1 MENLLFHEIHQ
12 KSRLAIKEVNEVLK
26 EYELY
31 SAQWS
36 ILFCL
41 KQFGPMTQK
50 EIWQY
55 LNVEAPTVT
64 RTLAKLEESGWA
76 ERKEGADKR
85 QRIVCLTPKAES
97 KVAEIEG
104 RVTGLENEMLF
115 GLTRDE
121 EQQLMGL
128 LKKIK
133 AQASTEK
140 DVKNG

>member
-26 EYELY
+26 EYNLY

-64 RTLAKLEESGWA
+64 RTLSKLEESGWA
-76 ERKEGADKR
+76 ERNEGADKR
-85 QRIVCLTPKAES
+85 QRIVCLTAKAES
-97 KVAEIEG
+97 KVAEIEE
-104 RVTGLENEMLF
+104 RVTMLEEDMLSGLSQ
-115 GLTRDE
+115 DE
-121 EQQLMGL
+121 QQQLMGL
-128 LKKIK
+128 LKKIQS
-133 AQASTEK
+133 AARTEK
-140 DVKNG
+140 DVEND

>member
-1 MENLLFHEIHQ
+1 
-12 KSRLAIKEVNEVLK
+12 RLAIKEVNEVLK

-64 RTLAKLEESGWA
+64 RTLSKLEESGWA
-76 ERKEGADKR
+76 ERNEGADKR
-85 QRIVCLTPKAES
+85 QRIVRLTAKAES
-97 KVAEIEG
+97 RVAEIEE
-104 RVTGLENEMLF
+104 RVTMLE
-115 GLTRDE
+115 D
-121 EQQLMGL
+121 
-128 LKKIK
+128 
-133 AQASTEK
+133 
-140 DVKNG
+140 D

>member
-12 KSRLAIKEVNEVLK
+12 KSRMAIKEVNEVLK

-64 RTLAKLEESGWA
+64 RTLSKLEESGWA
-76 ERKEGADKR
+76 ERKEGTDKR
-85 QRIVCLTPKAES
+85 QRIVRLTAKAES
-97 KVAEIEG
+97 RVAEIEE
-104 RVTGLENEMLF
+104 RVTLLENDMLSD
-115 GLTRDE
+115 LSQDE
-121 EQQLMGL
+121 QRRLMGL

-133 AQASTEK
+133 PAPRTEK
-140 DVKNG
+140 DVKND

>member
-64 RTLAKLEESGWA
+64 RTISKLEESGWA
-76 ERKEGADKR
+76 ERKEGTDKR
-85 QRIVCLTPKAES
+85 QRIVCLTAKAES
-97 KVAEIEG
+97 RVAEIEE
-104 RVTGLENEMLF
+104 RVTMLEDDMLSD
-115 GLTRDE
+115 LSQVE
-121 EQQLMGL
+121 QQQLMDL

-133 AQASTEK
+133 PAARTEK
-140 DVKNG
+140 DVTND

>member
-1 MENLLFHEIHQ
+1 MKILLFHEIHQ
-12 KSRLAIKEVNEVLK
+12 KSRLAVKEANEVLK
-26 EYELY
+26 EFELY
-31 SAQWS
+31 SSQWS

-76 ERKEGADKR
+76 GRKEGPDKR

-97 KVAEIEG
+97 KVAEIEE
-104 RVTGLENEMLF
+104 RIIERENAMLSD
-115 GLTRDE
+115 LTKE
-121 EQQLMGL
+121 EQEQLKGL
-128 LKKIK
+128 LRKIK
-133 AQASTEK
+133 SPSRDEK
-140 DVKNG
+140 DVMNG

>member
-64 RTLAKLEESGWA
+64 RTLSKLEESGWA
-76 ERKEGADKR
+76 ERNEGADKR
-85 QRIVCLTPKAES
+85 QRIVCLTAKAES
-97 KVAEIEG
+97 RVAEIEE
-104 RVTGLENEMLF
+104 RVTMLEDGMLSGLSQNEK
-115 GLTRDE
+115 
-121 EQQLMGL
+121 QQLMGL
-128 LKKIK
+128 LKKIQS
-133 AQASTEK
+133 ADRTEK
-140 DVKNG
+140 DVKND

>member
-64 RTLAKLEESGWA
+64 RTLSKLEESGWA
-76 ERKEGADKR
+76 ERNEGADKR
-85 QRIVCLTPKAES
+85 QRIVCLTAKAES
-97 KVAEIEG
+97 RVAEIEE
-104 RVTGLENEMLF
+104 RVTMLEDDMLSGLSQ
-115 GLTRDE
+115 DE
-121 EQQLMGL
+121 QQQLMGL
-128 LKKIK
+128 LKKIQP
-133 AQASTEK
+133 AARAEK
-140 DVKNG
+140 DVKND

>member
-64 RTLAKLEESGWA
+64 RTLSKLEESGWA
-76 ERKEGADKR
+76 ERNEGADKR
-85 QRIVCLTPKAES
+85 QRIVCLTAKAES
-97 KVAEIEG
+97 RVAEIEE
-104 RVTGLENEMLF
+104 RVTMLEDGMLSGLSQNEK
-115 GLTRDE
+115 
-121 EQQLMGL
+121 QQLMGL
-128 LKKIK
+128 LKKIQS
-133 AQASTEK
+133 AARTEK
-140 DVKNG
+140 DVKND

>member
-64 RTLAKLEESGWA
+64 RTLSKLEESGWA

-85 QRIVCLTPKAES
+85 QRIVCLTPKAETR
-97 KVAEIEG
+97 VAEIEE
-104 RVTGLENEMLF
+104 RVTMLEDGMLSD
-115 GLTRDE
+115 LSQAE
-121 EQQLMGL
+121 QQQLMGL

-133 AQASTEK
+133 SAARTGK
-140 DVKNG
+140 GVRND

>member
-12 KSRLAIKEVNEVLK
+12 KSRLAVKEVNEVLK
-26 EYELY
+26 EFELY

-76 ERKEGADKR
+76 GRKEGTDKR
-85 QRIVCLTPKAES
+85 QRIACLTPKAES
-97 KVAEIEG
+97 KVAEIEE
-104 RVTGLENEMLF
+104 RVTQLENELLAD
-115 GLTRDE
+115 LTKQ
-121 EQQLMGL
+121 EQEQLKGL

-133 AQASTEK
+133 SPALTEK

>member
-12 KSRLAIKEVNEVLK
+12 KSRLAVKEANEVLK
-26 EYELY
+26 EFELY

-76 ERKEGADKR
+76 GRKEGTDKR
-85 QRIVCLTPKAES
+85 QRIACLTPKAEA
-97 KVAEIEG
+97 KVTEIEQ
-104 RVTGLENEMLF
+104 RITELEDGMLAD
-115 GLTRDE
+115 LTKQ
-121 EQQLMGL
+121 EQEQLKGL
-128 LKKIK
+128 LKKVK
-133 AQASTEK
+133 SPARTEK
-140 DVKNG
+140 DVQNG

>member
-26 EYELY
+26 GYELY

-64 RTLAKLEESGWA
+64 RTVSKLEESGWA
-76 ERKEGADKR
+76 ERKEGGDKR
-85 QRIVCLTPKAES
+85 QRIVCLTAKAES
-97 KVAEIEG
+97 KVAEIEE
-104 RVTGLENEMLF
+104 RVTAIENGMLSY
-115 GLTRDE
+115 LSQE
-121 EQQLMGL
+121 EQQQLKAL
-128 LKKIK
+128 LKKIHS
-133 AQASTEK
+133 AERTEK
-140 DVKNG
+140 DVTND